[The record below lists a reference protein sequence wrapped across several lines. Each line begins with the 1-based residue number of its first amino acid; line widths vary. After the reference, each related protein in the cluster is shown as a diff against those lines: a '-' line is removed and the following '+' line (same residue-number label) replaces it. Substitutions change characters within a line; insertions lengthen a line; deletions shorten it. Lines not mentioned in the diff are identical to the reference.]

1 MQIYEKVIMPVYFFY
16 SPHQA
21 VAAIGIYL
29 QLYKI
34 SLWDA
39 FGIRSPKTVLLEYLN
54 PN

>member
-1 MQIYEKVIMPVYFFY
+1 MQIYEKIIMPLYFFY
-16 SPHQA
+16 SPHHA

-39 FGIRSPKTVLLEYLN
+39 FSKSSSKAILPEYLK